1 MKRIIII
8 GIGITIIVV
17 LLLFSMTYTVSFHQV
32 GILSRF
38 GQTDSNSIVSTPGLH
53 FRLPFF
59 ADSVTLLDTRTQ
71 VRQSP
76 LEMLQTKD
84 GQQIVVKS
92 FLLWSIDT
100 EGEGPLNFYRSY
112 ASVDTAQLAI
122 DSLFRDAISVLSS
135 YSFESLTGAN
145 NKLTEAENAI
155 LARLD
160 TLRNSGII
168 TRSVGINRLLLPPK
182 TTTAVLQRMQARRD
196 TLAEQLRAKGKADA
210 EAIRAAARAKR
221 DKINAFAS
229 QRAEDIRADGEAQA
243 ATYLEQMGEH
253 EELAVFLAWLD
264 AVEIAL
270 SENTTLVL
278 ETNIAPWHLMDLN
291 TKTNEQGIP
300 QPATTNI
307 TGDEQP

>member
-1 MKRIIII
+1 MKRLLII
-8 GIGITIIVV
+8 GTGIAIFVV

-38 GQTDSNSIVSTPGLH
+38 GQTDSNSVISTPGLH

-76 LEMLQTKD
+76 LEMLQTED

-92 FLLWSIDT
+92 YLLWNIDT
-100 EGEGPLNFYRSY
+100 EGDGPLNFYRSY
-112 ASVDTAQLAI
+112 SSIETAQLSI
-122 DSLFRDAISVLSS
+122 DSQFRDAISVLSS

-145 NKLTEAENAI
+145 NQLSQAEDAI
-155 LARLD
+155 LKRLD
-160 TLRNSGII
+160 NLKTSGII
-168 TRSVGINRLLLPPK
+168 ARTVGINRLLLPPK
-182 TTTAVLQRMQARRD
+182 TTSAVLQRMQARRD

-221 DKINAFAS
+221 DKIQAFSS
-229 QRAEDIRADGEAQA
+229 QRAEDIRAEGEKQA
-243 ATYLEQMGEH
+243 ATYLEKMGEY
-253 EELAVFLAWLD
+253 EELAVFLSWLD

-270 SENTTLVL
+270 SQNTTLVL
-278 ETNIAPWHLMDLN
+278 ETNLAPWHLLDLN
-291 TKTNEQGIP
+291 TPTDAQGIP
-300 QPATTNI
+300 QPSKSN
-307 TGDEQP
+307 ENKVSE

>member
-1 MKRIIII
+1 MKRIFII
-8 GIGITIIVV
+8 GIGITIFVV

-38 GQTDSNSIVSTPGLH
+38 GKTDANSIVSTPGLH

-100 EGEGPLNFYRSY
+100 DEEGPLKFYRSY
-112 ASVDTAQLAI
+112 PSVDAAQLAI
-122 DSLFRDAISVLSS
+122 DSQFRDAISVLSS
-135 YSFESLTGAN
+135 YSFEDLTGAN
-145 NKLTEAENAI
+145 NQLSQAEGAI
-155 LARLD
+155 LDRLSS
-160 TLRNSGII
+160 LSSSGILP
-168 TRSVGINRLLLPPK
+168 RSVGINRLLLPPK

-196 TLAEQLRAKGKADA
+196 TLAEQLRAKGLADA

-229 QRAEDIRADGEAQA
+229 QRAEDIRAEGEAQA
-243 ATYLEQMGEH
+243 ATYLKQMGEH

-264 AVEIAL
+264 AIEIAL

-278 ETNIAPWHLMDLN
+278 ETNIAPWHLLDLN
-291 TKTNEQGIP
+291 AQTNNQGIP
-300 QPATTNI
+300 QPTNTI
-307 TGDEQP
+307 NEKAKE

>member
-1 MKRIIII
+1 MKRIFII
-8 GIGITIIVV
+8 GIGLAIFIV

-38 GQTDSNSIVSTPGLH
+38 GQTDVNSVIATPGLH

-92 FLLWSIDT
+92 YLLWNIDT
-100 EGEGPLNFYRSY
+100 NAEGPLNFYRSY
-112 ASVDTAQLAI
+112 SSLEAAQLAI
-122 DSLFRDAISVLSS
+122 DSQFRDAISVLSS
-135 YSFESLTGAN
+135 YSFEDLTGAN
-145 NKLTEAENAI
+145 NDLSQAEDEILT
-155 LARLD
+155 RLGS
-160 TLRNSGII
+160 LQASGIVPKA
-168 TRSVGINRLLLPPK
+168 VGINRLLLPPK

-221 DKINAFAS
+221 EKIEAFAS
-229 QRAEDIRADGEAQA
+229 QRAEDIRAEGEKQA
-243 ATYLEQMGEH
+243 AVYLEKMGEY
-253 EELAVFLAWLD
+253 EELAVFLSWLD

-278 ETNIAPWHLMDLN
+278 ETNLAPWHLMDLSA
-291 TKTNEQGIP
+291 EIDASGIP
-300 QPATTNI
+300 QPAEDGKRTK
-307 TGDEQP
+307 

>member
-168 TRSVGINRLLLPPK
+168 PRSVGINRLLLPPK

-243 ATYLEQMGEH
+243 ATYLKQMGEH
-253 EELAVFLAWLD
+253 EELAVFLSWLD